1 MTKIEQRVY
10 KYVVGHHLIDTSSTV
25 LIALSGGA
33 DSVCLLLM
41 MKRLGLD
48 CHAVHCNFHLRGE
61 ESNRDEAFVSRLCQT
76 RDVPLHITH
85 FDTEAYAEE
94 HGVSVEMAARDL
106 RYAYFVRVAKEIG
119 ADAVCVGHH
128 RDDNAE
134 TFLLNAVRGTGI
146 MGLCG
151 IKEMRY
157 EGEVPV
163 VRPLLDLTRS
173 EILSYLKS
181 KNQEYVTDSTNLV
194 ADVCRNKIRLEV
206 MPVLKSL
213 NPAAVENINNSI
225 GNMKEVYKVYAAAIK
240 ADINRCLVEEGVMS
254 VDMLLA
260 SVSPISVLH
269 EWLQGKGF
277 NRSQELDMIEA
288 ARVGQSGK
296 IFESP
301 VESLLVDRKSLV
313 LKSSVIPVDP
323 SRIEISTLPVAE
335 VVIKRDAHYAY
346 LDADKIH
353 GELSVR
359 SVKNSDSFLPFGMRG
374 SKLLSDFLTDC
385 KLNLFQKQQQLVVA
399 DERDIAWVVG
409 LRASELYRVDRE
421 TKRVVVIHYS

>member
-76 RDVPLHITH
+76 QDVPLHITH

-146 MGLCG
+146 VGLCG
-151 IKEMRY
+151 IREMRY
-157 EGEVPV
+157 EGEVRI

-194 ADVCRNKIRLEV
+194 ADVSRNKIRLEV
-206 MPVLKSL
+206 MPVLRSF
-213 NPAAVENINNSI
+213 NPAAVENISNSI
-225 GNMKEVYKVYAAAIK
+225 DNMKEVYKVYAAAIK

-254 VDMLLA
+254 VDMLWTC
-260 SVSPISVLH
+260 VSPVSVLH

-323 SRIEISTLPVAE
+323 SRIEMSTLPVAE

-359 SVKNSDSFLPFGMRG
+359 KVKKSDSFQPFGMRG
-374 SKLLSDFLTDC
+374 RKLLSDFLTDC

-421 TKRVVVIHYS
+421 TKRVVVIHCS